1 MNWGDVYSSIQ
12 NATYAVNEMFAWILG
27 ILQNPD
33 IIQDML
39 TSFESQAHLTDVI
52 KSIAITLCTL
62 FFMID
67 FFSKTLHLQW
77 VTWENVMMLTLKL
90 VLAKVCVDNAE
101 WIVMS
106 LYNGFASLTN
116 AIPTS
121 TDLIPTKPL
130 DMIAFYIERT
140 PMPAGSDPNGSDW
153 SPFWWTFNR
162 NDRHDVFDF
171 KPLIYNIKI
180 IIQGF
185 IMQIIMIITSVIV
198 IARYFELTV
207 YTIIAPIPL
216 STLACEG
223 MTDIGKGFLKS
234 YAAVCIQAIVLIIMF
249 FVYATLKSAIPVN
262 GAIESWGGLIY
273 TFVLAAAVMQSGSW
287 AKKICGAM

>member
-101 WIVMS
+101 WIVR
-106 LYNGFASLTN
+106 G
-116 AIPTS
+116 
-121 TDLIPTKPL
+121 
-130 DMIAFYIERT
+130 
-140 PMPAGSDPNGSDW
+140 
-153 SPFWWTFNR
+153 
-162 NDRHDVFDF
+162 
-171 KPLIYNIKI
+171 
-180 IIQGF
+180 
-185 IMQIIMIITSVIV
+185 
-198 IARYFELTV
+198 
-207 YTIIAPIPL
+207 
-216 STLACEG
+216 
-223 MTDIGKGFLKS
+223 
-234 YAAVCIQAIVLIIMF
+234 
-249 FVYATLKSAIPVN
+249 
-262 GAIESWGGLIY
+262 
-273 TFVLAAAVMQSGSW
+273 
-287 AKKICGAM
+287 